1 MKKKELTKM
10 RKRAKKDG
18 WKLEAKEG
26 PDGKFHVY
34 ALKGETRRII
44 L

>member
-1 MKKKELTKM
+1 MKKKELTEM

-18 WKLEAKEG
+18 WKISGKYG
-26 PDGKFHVY
+26 QDGKYHVY
-34 ALKGETRRII
+34 AKKDGVERII